1 MNVTEMLL
9 RDFVTKM
16 HQIQFR
22 LGLDYTQLKALP
34 RPSSW
39 YVGEPIMPRPF
50 GPQYL
55 IGASEGV

>member
-22 LGLDYTQLKALP
+22 LGSYTQLKALP
-34 RPSSW
+34 SPSNWWGS
-39 YVGEPIMPRPF
+39 
-50 GPQYL
+50 Q
-55 IGASEGV
+55 